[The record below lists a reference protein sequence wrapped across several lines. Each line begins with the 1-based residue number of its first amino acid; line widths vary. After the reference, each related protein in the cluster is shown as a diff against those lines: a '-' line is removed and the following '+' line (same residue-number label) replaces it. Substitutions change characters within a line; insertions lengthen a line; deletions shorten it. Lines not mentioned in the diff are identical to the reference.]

1 MAIGTAPASKK
12 NYTAPTDTSG
22 FKTALTSLMVLFFMM
37 GFITCL
43 NDILV
48 PFLKKVF
55 VLNYTEAALI
65 QFCFFGAYF
74 VMSVPSSFIVAKL
87 GYKKGMVI
95 GFVTAA
101 AGCLLFLPAVSLHIY
116 AVFLFALFILASG
129 IVLLQV
135 AANPYVAILG
145 SPETASARLTLNQ
158 ALNSM
163 GTFLAPFFGS
173 YFILSALEHA
183 TSAEAVE
190 IPYLG
195 LATVLLVIAFVIS
208 RLKLPVIEPEEI
220 EENTTVGHIKKTSA
234 WQYKHLVFGAIG
246 IFAYVGGE
254 VAIGSYLVNYFGLP
268 DVAGLGEKDA
278 AHLVAFYWG
287 GAMVGRF
294 LGAYL
299 LSKIA
304 PGKVLAFNALA
315 VIALVS
321 ISILSKGNVAMYT
334 MIAVG
339 LFNSIMF
346 PTIFTLSIKNL
357 GAFTTQGAGILS
369 TAIVGGAIIPLLQGT
384 LADIPSITLR
394 YAFIVPI
401 ICYAYIVWFGARGH
415 KTDEELA

>member
-1 MAIGTAPASKK
+1 
-12 NYTAPTDTSG
+12 
-22 FKTALTSLMVLFFMM
+22 
-37 GFITCL
+37 
-43 NDILV
+43 
-48 PFLKKVF
+48 
-55 VLNYTEAALI
+55 
-65 QFCFFGAYF
+65 
-74 VMSVPSSFIVAKL
+74 
-87 GYKKGMVI
+87 
-95 GFVTAA
+95 
-101 AGCLLFLPAVSLHIY
+101 
-116 AVFLFALFILASG
+116 
-129 IVLLQV
+129 
-135 AANPYVAILG
+135 
-145 SPETASARLTLNQ
+145 NQ

-190 IPYLG
+190 IPYAG

-208 RLKLPVIEPEEI
+208 RLKLPVIEAEEV
-220 EENTTVGHIKKTSA
+220 EDNSHDHVKKTSA

-254 VAIGSYLVNYFGLP
+254 VAIGSYLVNYFGMP

-315 VIALVS
+315 VIAMVT
-321 ISILSKGNVAMYT
+321 ISIMSKGDLAMYT
-334 MIAVG
+334 MISVG

-346 PTIFTLSIKNL
+346 PTIFTLGIKNL
-357 GAFTTQGAGILS
+357 GKFTTQGAGILS
-369 TAIVGGAIIPLLQGT
+369 TAIVGGAFVPLLQGS
-384 LADIPSITLR
+384 LADMPSITLR

-401 ICYAYIVWFGARGH
+401 VCYAYIVWFGVKGH
-415 KTDEELA
+415 KTDEE